1 MKKIIF
7 LTISTIATIC
17 VFSSCSKTCTC
28 TATLNNQVLDQ
39 VVYEDLSGEECDA
52 KVDEAMNR
60 IMENNDPQSL
70 VGLEI
75 SCSHL

>member
-7 LTISTIATIC
+7 LTISLIATIC

-28 TATLNNQVLDQ
+28 TATLNDQVLDQ
-39 VVYEDLSGEECDA
+39 VVYEDISGTECEA
-52 KVDEAMNR
+52 KVDEAMNQV
-60 IMENNDPQSL
+60 MQNYDPQSL
-70 VGLEI
+70 VGLSI